1 MFLERKALNMYASAM
16 AGDKPRTERIPLLLT
31 KDEIRDLDDWQF
43 THRMRTRSDA
53 IRKMMRIA
61 IELTTGRGEDE
72 SGSSTPT
79 K

>member
-1 MFLERKALNMYASAM
+1 MFLERKALNMYVSDM

-61 IELTTGRGEDE
+61 IELTTGQGEGE
-72 SGSSTPT
+72 TGSPNPT